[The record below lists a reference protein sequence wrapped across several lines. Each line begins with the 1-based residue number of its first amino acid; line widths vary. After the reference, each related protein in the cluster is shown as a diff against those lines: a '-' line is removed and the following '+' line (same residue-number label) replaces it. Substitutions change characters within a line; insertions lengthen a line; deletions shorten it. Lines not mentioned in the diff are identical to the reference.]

1 MRSRPAAALAPRSAD
16 VEALPQAPESL
27 PHVLAESP
35 RVQMKVTH
43 NIIID
48 SSATALSRS
57 LSHTFSLSHSL
68 CGWSRESRAASPG
81 LRRLDAGALKLLTT
95 AAYQQSIYI
104 QRRRVNYT

>member
-48 SSATALSRS
+48 SSATDSLSLS
-57 LSHTFSLSHSL
+57 LSHLFSLSQSL
-68 CGWSRESRAASPG
+68 WLVP
-81 LRRLDAGALKLLTT
+81 
-95 AAYQQSIYI
+95 
-104 QRRRVNYT
+104 